1 MEKTMARFL
10 STETPAK
17 YNGGIRKDGVEYN
30 YVEYDEAT
38 TERIMAEASEYF
50 VSKDVNYYYSEDVH
64 NTSRSGSY
72 NSGAE
77 LKDLVSISSGMYSTD
92 MPQGD
97 ILVLGR
103 EFAGVILRL
112 VDKTGG
118 TWSYTEYDWY
128 AIFYKDG
135 SVDGKRKTI
144 KSISLEDSD
153 TDDTTFYYL
162 VKKNKNA

>member
-10 STETPAK
+10 STEKPVNYK
-17 YNGGIRKDGVEYN
+17 GGIKKDGKDY
-30 YVEYDEAT
+30 YYIEYDEAT
-38 TERIMAEASEYF
+38 TERIMAEANEYF
-50 VSKDVNYYYSEDVH
+50 VSKNSTYYYSEDIY

-72 NSGAE
+72 NSGSE
-77 LKDLVSISSGMYSTD
+77 VKDLISISSGMYSTT

-112 VDKTGG
+112 EDETGG
-118 TWSYTEYDWY
+118 TWSYKKYDWY

-135 SVDGKRKTI
+135 SVDGKYKTI

-153 TDDTTFYYL
+153 TDDTNFYYL